1 MSEAAKL
8 ARRLAD
14 EAERVCRRYL
24 SSGRREGGYWLVGDV
39 GNAPGRS
46 LFVRLLDSPSGPAGK
61 WTDAATG
68 EHGDLLDIIRLT
80 CGLRSFREAA
90 DEARRFLGLAH
101 ADPAPTRPAAHTPM
115 RGASPAAARRL
126 FALSKPIAGTLADAY
141 LARRGVFL
149 AADDAGALRFHARC
163 HYRGGDPSLAE
174 ARPAMIAAVTDL
186 AGRITGVQRTW
197 LDPCGFD
204 PVRLGKAS
212 LATPRRALGQLL
224 GHAVRF
230 GSARDA
236 LAVGEGIETTLSLRP
251 AAFRLPTTLRRLYVA
266 RDRDPAGAKAAQ
278 ALVERSTQVGVCAI
292 VLSPRLDDF
301 NTDLRAFGADDLQAC
316 LRSQLTPRDIPYVLG

>member
-1 MSEAAKL
+1 
-8 ARRLAD
+8 
-14 EAERVCRRYL
+14 
-24 SSGRREGGYWLVGDV
+24 
-39 GNAPGRS
+39 
-46 LFVRLLDSPSGPAGK
+46 
-61 WTDAATG
+61 
-68 EHGDLLDIIRLT
+68 
-80 CGLRSFREAA
+80 
-90 DEARRFLGLAH
+90 
-101 ADPAPTRPAAHTPM
+101 M

-251 AAFRLPTTLRRLYVA
+251 AFPHLPLAAALSAANLAAFRLPTTLRRLYVA